1 MRTWRIVTL
10 FCVGHIMLAVPAA
23 AHHAFT
29 AEFDA
34 NRPLLLEGKVTRVE
48 WINPHSWIHIE
59 VTQEDGTAVLWEV
72 EAGTPNTL
80 FRRGLT
86 RDSLP
91 IGTEIIVQ
99 GYAAKDDSNKANGR
113 NLTYTDGTTVFMGSS
128 GTGAPLDGTDP
139 TAR

>member
-10 FCVGHIMLAVPAA
+10 FCVGHIMLAVPVA

-34 NRPLLLEGKVTRVE
+34 NRPLLLEGKVTKVE

-80 FRRGLT
+80 FRRGLN

-128 GTGAPLDGTDP
+128 GTGAPLDGADP